1 MQVRD
6 VFINGIGS
14 YVPPT
19 QAVHTAVDQ
28 GLLTADVVAELGFT
42 SVAVAGDVPAPEMAL
57 RAARDALKDGGVSPG
72 ELALLL
78 YVDVWQQGPIA
89 WQPQLYL
96 QHHLVGDE
104 ALAIEVKHG
113 CVGMLSALELAARF
127 LRTEDGDKA
136 ALVVASDN
144 FGTPLMNRWTSGAG
158 FTVLGDGAS
167 AAVLTK
173 KPGLL
178 QLLSFRTAAYSDMEE
193 RLRANEPLFPP
204 GITLQHTVDFVESK
218 ETFNAKTSASDLG
231 SISIN
236 HVQRII
242 ECAKHALAEA
252 GIEARDVRRVV
263 TDNMPKTEAENY
275 LGLMGFSL
283 DQSAW
288 DFGRGIGHCGANDQ
302 LLSLHHL
309 LTTGQ
314 LSPGDHVM
322 LCGLSPGVI
331 YKSAV
336 VKVLGTGA
344 AEVSKA

>member
-1 MQVRD
+1 MRVRD
-6 VFINGIGS
+6 VFINGIGA
-14 YVPPT
+14 YLPET
-19 QAVHTAVDQ
+19 QDVGTAVEQ
-28 GLLTADVVAELGFT
+28 GLLTAGTVADLGFT

-57 RAARDALKDGGVSPG
+57 RAARDALKDGGVSPS

-78 YVDVWQQGPIA
+78 YVDVWLQGPVA

-104 ALAIEVKHG
+104 VLATEIRHG
-113 CVGMLSALELAARF
+113 CVGMLSGLELAARF

-136 ALVVASDN
+136 ALVVSSDN

-167 AAVLTK
+167 AAVLTRR
-173 KPGLL
+173 PGLL
-178 QLLSFRTAAYSDMEE
+178 QPLSFRTATYSDMEE

-218 ETFNAKTSASDLG
+218 ETFNARTSASDLG

-242 ECAKHALAEA
+242 ECARHALADA
-252 GIEARDVRRVV
+252 GVGARDIKRVV

-275 LGLMGFSL
+275 LGLLGFSL

-288 DFGRGIGHCGANDQ
+288 ELGRRIGHCGANDQ
-302 LLSLHHL
+302 MLSLHHL

-314 LSPGDHVM
+314 LDPGDHV
-322 LCGLSPGVI
+322 LICGLSPGVI

-336 VKVLGTGA
+336 VKVLATP
-344 AEVSKA
+344 